1 MKTTQA
7 HTILAIITTDK
18 EKVGGGIPIFYAN
31 SFEELERKALY
42 LARILMAAI
51 HSMGDGTYIIVKH

>member
-18 EKVGGGIPIFYAN
+18 EKVGGGIPSFTPIVSKN
-31 SFEELERKALY
+31 SESAL
-42 LARILMAAI
+42 LSNLMAAI